1 MELRFPPKK
10 FLGSA
15 RLGVKIILKKEGLP
29 ENIEGVIEFLAG
41 RHIVKETTFNNF
53 NELIKAI
60 KRFWENET
68 GTLVHKSRFS
78 YWFLDYFN
86 SVPLPKETIAEL
98 EKKLDNHFSEKIKTD
113 TVEPSLEVEEVV
125 EPVLEESLEP
135 SLEVEEVVEPVLEE
149 SLEPSLEVEEV
160 VEPVV
165 EEPKNLFDVIP
176 VFLQKL
182 GAENIIILDEEN
194 LLILSEFFSSEDSF
208 NELKDLLPQLL
219 NEVKDFDTAIKKSAI
234 NEVSFLVGKK
244 GKFITVLSSPKVLEV
259 IQRLS
264 DTMDTILTILNKIS
278 TGDLKTKEQIQ
289 EFFKPAFVEA
299 FHEFTVFKLTS
310 EAESRLKDN
319 KDWQEIVLKYG
330 EKAEKII
337 KEADGR
343 KTLSEINQKTG
354 EKIDDI
360 RTIMSSLY
368 LKGYA
373 TTSILI
379 PIFKEAP
386 PSFQAVKTIDPD
398 LFNLYQKAY
407 PFINGK
413 HTLKEIAFITG
424 ESSQKIIQLIKLL
437 DSYIEWEEKSIN
449 SSHE

>member
-15 RLGVKIILKKEGLP
+15 RLGVKITLKKEGLP
-29 ENIEGVIEFLAG
+29 ENIEGVIEFSAG

-60 KRFWENET
+60 KKFWENET
-68 GTLVHKSRFS
+68 GTLVHKSRLS

-113 TVEPSLEVEEVV
+113 TV
-125 EPVLEESLEP
+125 EP

-424 ESSQKIIQLIKLL
+424 EASEKIIQLIRLL
-437 DSYIEWEEKSIN
+437 DSYIEWEEKRIN
-449 SSHE
+449 SSHEY

>member
-1 MELRFPPKK
+1 MELRFPLKK

-15 RLGVKIILKKEGLP
+15 RLGVQITLKEEGLP
-29 ENIEGVIEFLAG
+29 ENIEGLIEFLAG
-41 RHIVKETTFNNF
+41 RHIVKETTFNSF
-53 NELIKAI
+53 NELIITI
-60 KRFWENET
+60 KKFWENET

-86 SVPLPKETIAEL
+86 SVPLPKKTIEEL
-98 EKKLDNHFSEKIKTD
+98 EKKLDDHFSEKIKTD
-113 TVEPSLEVEEVV
+113 TVKPSLVVEEVAELVVEPSLEEV
-125 EPVLEESLEP
+125 EPVVEGSLEP
-135 SLEVEEVVEPVLEE
+135 SLVVEEVA
-149 SLEPSLEVEEV
+149 
-160 VEPVV
+160 EPVV
-165 EEPKNLFDVIP
+165 KEPKNLFDVIP

-194 LLILSEFFSSEDSF
+194 LLILSEFVSSEDSF

-219 NEVKDFDTAIKKSAI
+219 NEVKDFDTAIKKSTI

-244 GKFITVLSSPKVLEV
+244 GKFITVLSSPKILEV

-264 DTMDTILTILNKIS
+264 DSMETILTILNKIS
-278 TGDLKTKEQIQ
+278 TGDLKTEEQIQ
-289 EFFKPAFVEA
+289 ELFKPTFVES
-299 FHEFTVFKLTS
+299 FHEFTVFQLKP
-310 EAESRLKDN
+310 EAESRLKDD
-319 KDWQEIVLKYG
+319 KEWQEIVLKYG

-343 KTLSEINQKTG
+343 KTLSEINRKTG
-354 EKIDDI
+354 EKIENI
-360 RTIMSSLY
+360 RTILSSLY
-368 LKGYA
+368 LKGYVSTA
-373 TTSILI
+373 ILV
-379 PIFKEAP
+379 PIFKEKP

-424 ESSQKIIQLIKLL
+424 ESSEKIIQLVKLL
-437 DSYIEWEEKSIN
+437 DSYLEWEKN
-449 SSHE
+449 L